1 MFLTLRLQ
9 MKGYVQ
15 YRQKQNWVNLSVMNV
30 YAPTDES
37 DDVGKDWFYKLW
49 KESITPDQIIT
60 KW

>member
-1 MFLTLRLQ
+1 